1 MSNYKIVNPQIE
13 GDVKTTFSG
22 TSALDAA
29 NKCWSSLSKYIS
41 NNVPT
46 FAFTLQNSKDGSL
59 SHFSVKETKKGKEA
73 SFNISTLKLDLDAR
87 KEKEFLKR
95 IKTQA
100 GGKKHRKH
108 GDDDDSSSSS
118 SSDVKGII
126 SPWSPVGLYSP
137 YATNSLP
144 ITYWWYDPYVYNF
157 DSLFIPTFVYPLAP
171 YVEVVSMSY
180 YAY

>member
-1 MSNYKIVNPQIE
+1 MSNYKLVNPVIE
-13 GDVKTTFSG
+13 GEVTTTFKG
-22 TSALDAA
+22 TSPLDAA

-41 NNVPT
+41 NNVPK
-46 FAFTLQNSKDGSL
+46 FAFTLENTKEGGL
-59 SHFSVKETKKGKEA
+59 SHFTVEEKRKGKEA
-73 SFNISTLKLDLDAR
+73 KFNISKLNLDLDDR

-137 YATNSLP
+137 YVTSALP
-144 ITYWWYDPYVYNF
+144 ITYYWYDPFIYNL
-157 DSLFIPTFVYPLAP
+157 DSIFIPTFVYPLAP
-171 YVEVVSMSY
+171 YVEITTLNY
-180 YAY
+180 YPY